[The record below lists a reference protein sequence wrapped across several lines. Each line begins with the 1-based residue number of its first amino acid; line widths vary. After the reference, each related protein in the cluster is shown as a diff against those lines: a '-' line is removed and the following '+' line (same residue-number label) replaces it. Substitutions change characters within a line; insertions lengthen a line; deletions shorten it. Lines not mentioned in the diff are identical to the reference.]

1 MGYEAMIAKSDWI
14 LQKIAFKAVVNV
26 VLIRCFS
33 HVIFIIKYNLNR
45 L

>member
-26 VLIRCFS
+26 VLILCFS
-33 HVIFIIKYNLNR
+33 QNAQSFKDLATAS
-45 L
+45 